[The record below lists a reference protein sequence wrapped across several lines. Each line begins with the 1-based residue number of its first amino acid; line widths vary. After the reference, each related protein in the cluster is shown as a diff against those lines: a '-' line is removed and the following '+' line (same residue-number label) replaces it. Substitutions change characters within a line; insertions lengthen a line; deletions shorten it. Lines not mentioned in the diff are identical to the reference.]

1 MLDFDPDSV
10 PLLSGHFIDG
20 ALVTGEGEGLEVR
33 RASDGKIYAQVPLAS
48 AAIVDRAVAS
58 ADMAFRSSGWTTC
71 APRERARLLRRWA
84 DLIDQH
90 RDELARLESVGST
103 RLISETH
110 AGDVPA
116 TAETIRFFAEL
127 ADKVGGEVAAT
138 QSDLVGLVIREPIG
152 VVAAISPWNFPLSL
166 SAWKIAPALA
176 AGNAVVLKPSEL
188 TPFSVM
194 RLAELAIEAGLPPGI
209 FNIVQGD
216 GPVTGDALCRH
227 PLVGKITFT
236 GSSRTGAQIMATS
249 AMTGIK
255 PVTLELGG
263 KSPQV
268 VFSDVPD
275 RDKLARLI
283 ARSFL
288 GNAGQV
294 CVAGSRLVVQRTIAD
309 ELVERIAALAA
320 EVKPGPTWRAAT
332 TFSPIISGRQAA
344 RIDAIVGATL
354 SAGAE
359 AVIGAGRLPVD
370 HGGIYYRPTILR
382 SVGAG
387 MPAVEEEIFGPVL
400 TVQTFETEEE
410 ALALAEHPTYGLNA
424 GLHTAD
430 LNRAMRCIRK
440 LQAGTIWVNR
450 YGRSGDFILPTG
462 GYKQSGIGKD
472 LGREAF
478 EASLKSKTVLM
489 DISA

>member
-20 ALVTGEGEGLEVR
+20 SLVVGDGEGLEVR
-33 RASDGKIYAQVPLAS
+33 RASDGKIYAQVPVAS
-48 AAIVDRAVAS
+48 TETVDRAVAS
-58 ADMAFRSSGWTTC
+58 ADRAFRTSGWATC
-71 APRERARLLRRWA
+71 APRERARLLQRWA

-90 RDELARLESVGST
+90 RDELARLESAGST

-138 QSDLVGLVIREPIG
+138 QADLVGLIIREPIG

-209 FNIVQGD
+209 FNIVQGN

-227 PLVGKITFT
+227 PLIGKITFT
-236 GSSRTGAQIMATS
+236 GSSRTGAQIMATG

-263 KSPQV
+263 KSPQI
-268 VFSDVPD
+268 VFADVPD
-275 RDKLARLI
+275 RDKLARVI
-283 ARSFL
+283 ARSFI

-294 CVAGSRLVVQRTIAD
+294 CVSGSRLVIQRAVAD
-309 ELVERIAALAA
+309 ELVERIAAIATK
-320 EVKPGPTWRAAT
+320 VKPGPTWQSAT
-332 TFSPIISGRQAA
+332 TFSPIISERQAA
-344 RIDAIVGATL
+344 RIDSIVGATL

-359 AVIGAGRLPVD
+359 AVIGVGRLPVE
-370 HGGIYYRPTILR
+370 HGGIYYRPTILC

-430 LNRAMRCIRK
+430 LNRAMRCIRR

>member
-10 PLLSGHFIDG
+10 PVRSGHFIDG
-20 ALVTGEGEGLEVR
+20 ALVADEAERLEVR
-33 RASDGKIYAQVPLAS
+33 RASDGRIYAEIPTAS
-48 AAIVDRAVAS
+48 ATVVDHAVAS
-58 ADMAFRSSGWTTC
+58 ADRAFRTSGWTRC
-71 APRERARLLRRWA
+71 APRDRARLLRCWA
-84 DLIDQH
+84 DLVDEH
-90 RDELARLESVGST
+90 RDELSRLESAGST
-103 RLISETH
+103 RPISETH

-138 QSDLVGLVIREPIG
+138 KADHLGLVIREPIG
-152 VVAAISPWNFPLSL
+152 VVAAISPWNFPISL

-194 RLAELAIEAGLPPGI
+194 RLAELAIAAGLPPGI
-209 FNIVQGD
+209 LNIVQGN
-216 GPVTGDALCRH
+216 GPETGDALCRH
-227 PLVGKITFT
+227 PLIGKITFT
-236 GSSRTGAQIMATS
+236 GSSRTGAQIMAAS
-249 AMTGIK
+249 AMTGVK

-263 KSPQV
+263 KSPQI
-268 VFSDVPD
+268 VFADVPD
-275 RDKLARLI
+275 LDKLARLI

-294 CVAGSRLVVQRTIAD
+294 CVAGTRLIVHRSIEAP
-309 ELVERIAALAA
+309 LVERIAAVARD
-320 EVKPGPTWRAAT
+320 VKPGPTWCSTT
-332 TFSPIISGRQAA
+332 TFSPIISERQAG
-344 RIDAIVGATL
+344 RIDSIVGASL
-354 SAGAE
+354 AAGAE

-382 SVGAG
+382 SVRTGT
-387 MPAVEEEIFGPVL
+387 PAVEEEIFGPVL
-400 TVQTFETEEE
+400 TVQSFETEEE
-410 ALALAEHPTYGLNA
+410 ALSLADHAVYGLNA

-430 LNRAMRCIRK
+430 LNRALRCVRR

-478 EASLKSKTVLM
+478 EANLKSKTVLM